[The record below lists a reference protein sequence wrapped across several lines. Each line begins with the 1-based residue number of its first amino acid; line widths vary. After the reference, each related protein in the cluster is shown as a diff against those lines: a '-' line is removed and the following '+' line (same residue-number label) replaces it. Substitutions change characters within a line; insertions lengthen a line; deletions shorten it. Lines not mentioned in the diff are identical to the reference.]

1 MMRWHETTWR
11 VVVAAVE
18 AHPQD
23 VVADLG
29 CGDGA
34 MLREWGGRI
43 GRGIGVD
50 RDGELIRRARE
61 LQAAQAGAQ
70 AGRLE
75 FVQADLED
83 VGSWW
88 RPEISVVVMH
98 DTLRLLPAERQRR
111 LLAEVGRRMAAR
123 GLLVVGDVM
132 WSMPVE
138 VLEAMVRGDSLDRP
152 RARPGCERSWPCRA
166 CRSPPRSRTA
176 RPARPTA
183 ARRRART

>member
-1 MMRWHETTWR
+1 MFWNQATWR
-11 VVVAAVE
+11 VTVAAVE

-50 RDGELIRRARE
+50 RDGEAIRRARE
-61 LQAAQAGAQ
+61 LQSAQAGAQ

-83 VGSWW
+83 VGAWW

-98 DTLRLLPAERQRR
+98 DTLRLLPVERQRR
-111 LLAEVGRRMAAR
+111 LLAELGRRMAAR

-138 VLEAMVRGDSLDRP
+138 VLEAPEQYGEPLAHAQPAAAVEQMA
-152 RARPGCERSWPCRA
+152 RAAGFLPDLHRFGPGRA
-166 CRSPPRSRTA
+166 VLVA
-176 RPARPTA
+176 L
-183 ARRRART
+183 RAG